1 MSRPDPLVMVV
12 DDFRDGRE
20 LVAEILGYAGLRTEQ
35 ASDGKEA
42 LEKAVRLLPDLI
54 LMDLS
59 LPGVDGWEITR
70 RLKADPATRNIQIVA
85 LTAHATRGPLDR
97 AREVGCDLVL
107 TKPCPPDVLIERVK
121 HLLAAAPTVDP
132 EPIA

>member
-42 LEKAVRLLPDLI
+42 LEKAVTLLPDLI

-70 RLKADPATRNIQIVA
+70 RLKSDPATRNIRIVA

>member
-1 MSRPDPLVMVV
+1 VSERAPLVMVV

-20 LVAEILGYAGLRTEQ
+20 LVVELLGHAGLRTEQ
-35 ASDGKEA
+35 AGDGNEA
-42 LEKAVRLLPDLI
+42 LEKALTLHPDLI
-54 LMDLS
+54 LLDLS

-70 RLKADPATRNIQIVA
+70 RLKADPLTRAIHIVA

-107 TKPCPPDVLIERVK
+107 TKPCPPDQLVARVK
-121 HLLAAAPTVDP
+121 RLLAGALEGG
-132 EPIA
+132 EPVA

>member
-1 MSRPDPLVMVV
+1 VSRLSPLVMVV

-20 LVAEILGYAGLRTEQ
+20 LVAEILTDAGLRTEQ
-35 ASDGKEA
+35 ASDGGEA
-42 LEKAVRLLPDLI
+42 LTKAVALGPDLI
-54 LMDLS
+54 LLDLS

-70 RLKADPATRNIQIVA
+70 RLKADPVTRQIRIIA
-85 LTAHATRGPLDR
+85 LTAHATRGPLER

-107 TKPCPPDVLIERVK
+107 TKPCAPDALVEHVRQ
-121 HLLAAAPTVDP
+121 LLAAAAAGG